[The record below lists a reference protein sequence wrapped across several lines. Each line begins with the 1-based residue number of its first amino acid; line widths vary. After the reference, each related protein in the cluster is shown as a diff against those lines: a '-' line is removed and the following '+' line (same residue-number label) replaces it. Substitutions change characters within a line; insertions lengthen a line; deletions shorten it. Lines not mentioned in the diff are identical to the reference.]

1 MTARE
6 RRIIYSVAA
15 SADGFISRSDGDV
28 DWLEDPRSSGDHGM
42 TEFWRSVDTVLMGRR
57 TWDFGVSFGQPRF
70 GGKKNYVFTRSPS
83 PRRRAL
89 AKRSRVELVSGEEP
103 VQEFARRLR
112 REKGKDIWLVG
123 GASLFASFLDAG
135 EVDRIVV
142 HVKPILIGEGVP
154 LVEAAR
160 RTIPLRLVSSKKF
173 PDGAVRLEY
182 AVPH

>member
-1 MTARE
+1 M
-6 RRIIYSVAA
+6 
-15 SADGFISRSDGDV
+15 DGFISRSDGDV
-28 DWLEDPRSSGDHGM
+28 DWLEDPRSAGDHGM
-42 TEFWRSVDTVLMGRR
+42 AEFWRSVDTVLMGRR

-103 VQEFARRLR
+103 IQEFARRLR
-112 REKGKDIWLVG
+112 QEKGKDIWLVG

-142 HVKPILIGEGVP
+142 HVKPILIGEGIP

-160 RTIPLRLVSSKKF
+160 RRSQGMAVGSTVTPATRAPTTLLPLLLSQVG
-173 PDGAVRLEY
+173 PA
-182 AVPH
+182 